1 MKTTLS
7 NRRGGGLAGSIHY
20 GKSPRRVDGGLL
32 FVWKRE
38 RTTAAAA
45 AESGSDV
52 SVTTQFERQHT
63 IGLRIEWNEEEE
75 GSEKRKQSR
84 RLV

>member
-7 NRRGGGLAGSIHY
+7 NRRGGELALYMG
-20 GKSPRRVDGGLL
+20 RVPVELMADFCL
-32 FVWKRE
+32 FRKGNE
-38 RTTAAAA
+38 PSTAAAA

-63 IGLRIEWNEEEE
+63 IGLRIEWNEEE
-75 GSEKRKQSR
+75 GSEKRKETKNI
-84 RLV
+84 